1 MLALFYFKIM
11 PFIPEITT
19 ANVKQVAILAAENVD
34 QHIANAGIF
43 MDAAFAG
50 VTISE
55 PLFRLIGVYMAAHF
69 AFVQEGQLKAEGVD
83 VLSSTFNMTSGL
95 ALNSTTHGQQAIAL
109 DYTGTIAALNAQA
122 KRSGS
127 SNTDKAKK
135 ACISII

>member
-1 MLALFYFKIM
+1 M
-11 PFIPEITT
+11 PFTPVIETSD
-19 ANVKQVAILAAENVD
+19 VKAVASLASLDVSV
-34 QHIANAGIF
+34 HINNTEVFLDSVFSGI
-43 MDAAFAG
+43 DIADP
-50 VTISE
+50 IY
-55 PLFRLIGVYMAAHF
+55 RLIGVYVAAHF

-109 DYTGTIAALNAQA
+109 DYTGTLAGLNAQA

-127 SNTDKAKK
+127 SNTDKVKK